1 MTQDSNLSTK
11 FPLWVPRPVEETLEI
26 YADWAAHYDADLAE
40 AGYDTPHRI
49 AAALKPYVQPS
60 DGILDFGCGTGLSGL
75 ALQNAGFTNIDGLD
89 ISAPMLEK
97 AKARALYAKTCGKV
111 VPGEIT
117 GVTAGQYSV
126 IVAAGVVSLGAAPP
140 ETLSLILDH
149 LAPGGFIGLS
159 FNDPTVAHGSYD
171 AVLDTEIGSGRVEL
185 LFREH
190 GLHLREPPMGS
201 DVLIL
206 RRL

>member
-11 FPLWVPRPVEETLEI
+11 FPLWVPRPVEETSEI
-26 YADWAAHYDADLAE
+26 YADWAAHYDEDLAE
-40 AGYDTPHRI
+40 AGYDTPRRI

-60 DGILDFGCGTGLSGL
+60 ARILDFGCGTGLSGL
-75 ALQNAGFTNIDGLD
+75 ALRQAGFTTIDGLD

-97 AKARALYAKTCGKV
+97 AQARGLYANLWQGL
-111 VPGEIT
+111 PGEIT

-140 ETLSLILDH
+140 KTLSLILDC

-171 AVLDTEIGSGRVEL
+171 AILTQEISRGRVEL
-185 LFREH
+185 LFREN
-190 GLHLREPPMGS
+190 GLHLQEPPMGS

>member
-40 AGYDTPHRI
+40 AGYDTPRRI
-49 AAALKPYVQPS
+49 AAALKPYVQPG
-60 DGILDFGCGTGLSGL
+60 DRILDFGCGTGLSGL
-75 ALQNAGFTNIDGLD
+75 VLQNAGFTNIDGLD

-97 AKARALYAKTCGKV
+97 AKARAIYKSLWQGRPGK
-111 VPGEIT
+111 IM
-117 GVTAGQYSV
+117 GVTAGKYSV

-149 LAPGGFIGLS
+149 LAPGGLIGLS

-171 AVLDTEIGSGRVEL
+171 AVLDTEIGSGRVDL

>member
-1 MTQDSNLSTK
+1 
-11 FPLWVPRPVEETLEI
+11 
-26 YADWAAHYDADLAE
+26 
-40 AGYDTPHRI
+40 
-49 AAALKPYVQPS
+49 
-60 DGILDFGCGTGLSGL
+60 
-75 ALQNAGFTNIDGLD
+75 LD

-97 AKARALYAKTCGKV
+97 AKARALYANLWKGR
-111 VPGEIT
+111 PGEIT

-126 IVAAGVVSLGAAPP
+126 IAAAGVVSLGAAPP
-140 ETLSLILDH
+140 ETLSLILGC

-171 AVLDTEIGSGRVEL
+171 AVLDAEVSSGRVEL
-185 LFREH
+185 LFREN

-206 RRL
+206 RRQ

>member
-40 AGYDTPHRI
+40 AGYDTPRRI
-49 AAALKPYVQPS
+49 AAALKPYVQPG
-60 DGILDFGCGTGLSGL
+60 DRILDFGCGTGLSGL
-75 ALQNAGFTNIDGLD
+75 ALRQAGFTTIDGLD

-97 AKARALYAKTCGKV
+97 AQARGLYATLWQGL
-111 VPGEIT
+111 PGEIT

-140 ETLSLILDH
+140 ETLSLIFDC

-171 AVLDTEIGSGRVEL
+171 AILTQEISRGRVEL
-185 LFREH
+185 LFREN
-190 GLHLREPPMGS
+190 GLHLQEPPMGS

-206 RRL
+206 MRL

>member
-11 FPLWVPRPVEETLEI
+11 FPLWVPRPVEETLES
-26 YADWAAHYDADLAE
+26 YADWAAHYDEDLAE
-40 AGYDTPHRI
+40 AGYDTPRRI

-60 DGILDFGCGTGLSGL
+60 ARILDFGCGTGLSGL
-75 ALQNAGFTNIDGLD
+75 ALRQAGFTTIDGLD

-97 AKARALYAKTCGKV
+97 AQARDLYANLWQSF
-111 VPGEIT
+111 PGEIT

-140 ETLSLILDH
+140 ETLSLILDY

-171 AVLDTEIGSGRVEL
+171 AILTKEISRGRVEL
-185 LFREH
+185 LFREN
-190 GLHLREPPMGS
+190 GLHLQEPPMGS

>member
-26 YADWAAHYDADLAE
+26 YADWAAHYDEDLAE
-40 AGYDTPHRI
+40 AGYDTPRRI

-60 DGILDFGCGTGLSGL
+60 ARILDFGCGTGLSGL
-75 ALQNAGFTNIDGLD
+75 ALRQAGFTTIDGLD

-97 AKARALYAKTCGKV
+97 AQARDLYANLWQSF
-111 VPGEIT
+111 PGEIT

-140 ETLSLILDH
+140 KTLSLILDC

-171 AVLDTEIGSGRVEL
+171 AVLTQEISRDRVEL
-185 LFREH
+185 LFREN

>member
-1 MTQDSNLSTK
+1 
-11 FPLWVPRPVEETLEI
+11 
-26 YADWAAHYDADLAE
+26 
-40 AGYDTPHRI
+40 
-49 AAALKPYVQPS
+49 
-60 DGILDFGCGTGLSGL
+60 
-75 ALQNAGFTNIDGLD
+75 
-89 ISAPMLEK
+89 MLEK
-97 AKARALYAKTCGKV
+97 AKARALYKNLWQGR
-111 VPGEIT
+111 PGEIT

-140 ETLSLILDH
+140 ETLRLILDH

>member
-1 MTQDSNLSTK
+1 
-11 FPLWVPRPVEETLEI
+11 
-26 YADWAAHYDADLAE
+26 
-40 AGYDTPHRI
+40 
-49 AAALKPYVQPS
+49 VQPS
-60 DGILDFGCGTGLSGL
+60 ARILDFGCGTGLSGL
-75 ALQNAGFTNIDGLD
+75 ALRQAGFTTIDGLD

-97 AKARALYAKTCGKV
+97 AQARDLYANLWQSF
-111 VPGEIT
+111 PGEIT

-140 ETLSLILDH
+140 ETLSLILDY

-171 AVLDTEIGSGRVEL
+171 AVLTHEISRGRVEL
-185 LFREH
+185 LFREN
-190 GLHLREPPMGS
+190 GLHLQEPPMGS

>member
-1 MTQDSNLSTK
+1 
-11 FPLWVPRPVEETLEI
+11 
-26 YADWAAHYDADLAE
+26 
-40 AGYDTPHRI
+40 
-49 AAALKPYVQPS
+49 
-60 DGILDFGCGTGLSGL
+60 
-75 ALQNAGFTNIDGLD
+75 
-89 ISAPMLEK
+89 MLEK
-97 AKARALYAKTCGKV
+97 ARARRLYTHLWQGR
-111 VPGEIT
+111 PGEIT

-149 LAPGGFIGLS
+149 LTPGGVIGLS

-171 AVLDTEIGSGRVEL
+171 AVLNDEIGQGRLEV
-185 LFREH
+185 LFREN

>member
-1 MTQDSNLSTK
+1 MMQDRKLSTK
-11 FPLWVPRPVEETLEI
+11 FPLWTPRPVEETLEI

-49 AAALKPYVQPS
+49 SAALKPYVQPS
-60 DGILDFGCGTGLSGL
+60 DRILDFGCGTGLSGL

-97 AKARALYAKTCGKV
+97 AKARALYANVWQGR
-111 VPGEIT
+111 PGEIT

-126 IVAAGVVSLGAAPP
+126 IVAPGVVSLGAAPP
-140 ETLSLILDH
+140 ETLSLILGC

-171 AVLDTEIGSGRVEL
+171 AVLDAEVSSGRVEL
-185 LFREH
+185 LFREN

-206 RRL
+206 RRQ

>member
-1 MTQDSNLSTK
+1 MT
-11 FPLWVPRPVEETLEI
+11 PR
-26 YADWAAHYDADLAE
+26 AAL
-40 AGYDTPHRI
+40 PRL
-49 AAALKPYVQPS
+49 LKPYVQLN
-60 DGILDFGCGTGLSGL
+60 DRILDFGCGTGLSGL

-97 AKARALYAKTCGKV
+97 ARARALYTNLWQGR
-111 VPGEIT
+111 PGEIT
-117 GVTAGQYSV
+117 GVTEGQYSV
-126 IVAAGVVSLGAAPP
+126 IIAAGVVSLGAAPP
-140 ETLSLILDH
+140 ETLSLIIDH
-149 LAPGGFIGLS
+149 LKPGGVIGLS

-171 AVLDTEIGSGRVEL
+171 AVLTTENNLGRVEL
-185 LFREH
+185 MYREN